1 MSRRPSTVRAT
12 RRLRVRRRRLLAG
25 VGVTAAVAT
34 VAACGAL
41 PSSSAAV
48 HPQAVAA
55 TSQPPQTSPTP
66 PTSTLHLTDLRNV
79 RYCEVFLINPGP
91 NQTRVYN
98 TTDKDN
104 CPTAQWTSMDPKAV
118 AKQYHV
124 QSVFKNGQ
132 RFWVL
137 DSLIQA
143 NTKETNNFNGILA
156 TNWGL
161 TTISGSTPPPYT
173 VQQVARTSQWVFN
186 AGTVIYE
193 LLAPG
198 GKRYVMQ
205 AYSNIVDPTLKYDDL
220 LQLGYRIHPPKGWTY
235 KVEVLDSQLS
245 LPTVNNNAKVIQD
258 ELQDS
263 YMLDP
268 NS

>member
-1 MSRRPSTVRAT
+1 MSRKPPTVSAT
-12 RRLRVRRRRLLAG
+12 SCLRVRRRRLLAG
-25 VGVTAAVAT
+25 AAASAT
-34 VAACGAL
+34 LATLATL
-41 PSSSAAV
+41 P
-48 HPQAVAA
+48 PQAVAV
-55 TSQPPQTSPTP
+55 TSQPP
-66 PTSTLHLTDLRNV
+66 PTSTLHLTGLRNV
-79 RYCEVFLINPGP
+79 RYCEIFLINPGP
-91 NQTRVYN
+91 NQTTVYN
-98 TTDKDN
+98 TTGKDD
-104 CPTAQWTSMDPKAV
+104 CPTAQWTSLDPKAV

-137 DSLIQA
+137 DSLTQA

-156 TNWGL
+156 TNWGT

-173 VQQVARTSQWVFN
+173 VQKVTRTSQWVYN

-205 AYSNIVDPTLKYDDL
+205 AYSTIVDPTLKYDDL

-235 KVEVLDSQLS
+235 KVEVLDRQLS
-245 LPTVNNNAKVIQD
+245 LNTVNNNANVVQD

-263 YMLDP
+263 YML
-268 NS
+268 NQG